1 MPVRRRSS
9 DQRASG
15 AQHAPPCPPAD
26 CIHKTRFKM
35 QHLVTCSKQDKV
47 KASMHPVLAPVAGVS
62 QTWHLIKDQTFMSDT
77 SGCRLITRLGGGG
90 GGGGGPACPCLA

>member
-1 MPVRRRSS
+1 
-9 DQRASG
+9 
-15 AQHAPPCPPAD
+15 
-26 CIHKTRFKM
+26 M

-90 GGGGGPACPCLA
+90 GGVVLHVPAWLSPHADLEEC